1 MKTFPFDPTKR
12 GMARWLGDGI
22 QMILMEYIWSRNEP
36 MIVRRIYKE
45 FAPRWT
51 YNTVSTTLQRLADT
65 GLLRVTRQRYGYH
78 LREFT
83 PAMSRLDWEQYQ
95 VNAIIKSLS
104 IAEQAAVGDG
114 WGYGGW

>member
-1 MKTFPFDPTKR
+1 MKIFPFDPTKR
-12 GMARWLGDGI
+12 GLARWLGDGI
-22 QMILMEYIWSRNEP
+22 QMKLMEYIWERNEP

-51 YNTVSTTLQRLADT
+51 YNTVATTLQRLADT
-65 GLLRVTRQRYGYH
+65 GLLRETWKHQ

-95 VNAIIKSLS
+95 VNAIIESLS
-104 IAEQAAVGDG
+104 IAEQATAGDG